1 MKIASKISY
10 LENLISLKEYQEVV
24 NLLQLFKF
32 DLSLEQYKYKELK
45 PFVLR
50 DKKIKE
56 GKLNLVLLNKI
67 SNAIV
72 TNSFDVKNL
81 QRGLQD

>member
-24 NLLQLFKF
+24 NLLQLFEF

-45 PFVLR
+45 PYVLR

-72 TNSFDVKNL
+72 TNSFDAKNL

>member
-24 NLLQLFKF
+24 NLLQMFEF

-45 PFVLR
+45 PYVLR
-50 DKKIKE
+50 DKKVKE